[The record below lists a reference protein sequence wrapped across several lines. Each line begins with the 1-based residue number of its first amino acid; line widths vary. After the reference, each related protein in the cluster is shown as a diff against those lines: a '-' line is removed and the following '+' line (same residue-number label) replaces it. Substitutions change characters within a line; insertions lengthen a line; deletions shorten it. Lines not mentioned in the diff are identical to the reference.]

1 MAEHPLHLQ
10 TARVAASHG
19 TPLNS
24 STQQDCILSDCNSCE
39 FHQAMVEKTA
49 VQAESQFVA
58 DNLYPQAAKVLMA
71 NIHVTGTLRK
81 RVGKR

>member
-1 MAEHPLHLQ
+1 
-10 TARVAASHG
+10 
-19 TPLNS
+19 
-24 STQQDCILSDCNSCE
+24 
-39 FHQAMVEKTA
+39 MVEKTA